1 MSKSPKK
8 IAASAEAY
16 RSLKSQAAQGFPGEK
31 LGNCTAFHEQSTQ
44 QMATLAAFGPLGL
57 LALFGGAA
65 TFSPF
70 SLTSSGERALPL
82 FSLAFPSEAAA
93 RLFFFLHVIIW

>member
-1 MSKSPKK
+1 M
-8 IAASAEAY
+8 
-16 RSLKSQAAQGFPGEK
+16 
-31 LGNCTAFHEQSTQ
+31 T
-44 QMATLAAFGPLGL
+44 TLAAFGPLGL

-93 RLFFFLHVIIW
+93 RLFFFLNGIIW